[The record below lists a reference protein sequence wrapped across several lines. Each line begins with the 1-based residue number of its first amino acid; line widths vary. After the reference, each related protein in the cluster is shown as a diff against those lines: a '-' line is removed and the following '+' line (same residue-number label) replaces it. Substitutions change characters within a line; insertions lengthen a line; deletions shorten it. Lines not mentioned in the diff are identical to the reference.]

1 MNNLLSYTS
10 EVKKGIIGMLMFTLY
25 SDEKTIYREY
35 VQNALDSINTAVKN
49 GILGE
54 ALDGT
59 VCIDINKKDK
69 IITIKDNGTGIE
81 LDKALSTLLDVSAST
96 KDGISQAGQFG
107 IGRLVGG
114 GYCHEMVFKTTALN
128 EKQGTQITF
137 NVDKIWK
144 MVKEDANDYP
154 AAYVIDECTDKILFD
169 TAPDEHYFE
178 VTLKDVKVE
187 TAPALLNAEEITNY
201 LNCIAPVDYKTTF
214 KNPIIYK
221 STKDLPNFK
230 VLYDNIVKVQIF
242 VNGKKIQKQYD
253 SIVVGSKD
261 KIDHLEFFELEDT
274 KYGKLGW
281 GWFAMTKF
289 TIQIKDDQDQLVGIR
304 LRKHN
309 IQIGGAN
316 LLSGSSYWKEERSNA
331 YFYGEIFVTHP
342 NIIPNAAR
350 DGLAPT
356 PETFAFNTAIRK
368 KFEELKQLYNK
379 ANEAKNS
386 IKAINDGIDRIK
398 ESGVYDYKAKDL
410 INNKGVDKYE
420 KLKKIPSSLIRTM
433 LTLYQPE
440 YDEAINRL
448 NSVLNENKDLVKQP
462 NPLPVESQKTEE
474 VSVNSL
480 KEPSKEKNNFTSHQ
494 KDSFDS
500 IPSNETG
507 CKPKTTESNTK
518 DVEKDNSTPQKTT
531 YFPKADIVAPLNGV
545 MSDEEVWLIRRI
557 FKIMNTVNL
566 PKENDRKLIEELKK
580 LIVEELKAENEN

>member
-1 MNNLLSYTS
+1 MSNLLSYTS

-49 GILGE
+49 GILSE

-114 GYCHEMVFKTTALN
+114 GYCHEMVFKTTAIN

-144 MVKEDANDYP
+144 MVKEDATDYP

-221 STKDLPNFK
+221 SIKDLPNFK

-309 IQIGGAN
+309 IQIGGDN

-368 KFEELKQLYNK
+368 KFEELKQLYTK

-386 IKAINDGIDRIK
+386 INKINEGINRIK
-398 ESGVYDYKAKDL
+398 KYGADDYNAKDL
-410 INNKGVDKYE
+410 INNKGIGVYE
-420 KLKKIPSSLIRTM
+420 KLKKIPSGLIRTM

-448 NSVLNENKDLVKQP
+448 NSVNDLVKQP
-462 NPLPVESQKTEE
+462 NTLPVESQETED
-474 VSVNSL
+474 VSVNSP
-480 KEPSKEKNNFTSHQ
+480 KETKKEKNNITSHK
-494 KDSFDS
+494 KDLFDS
-500 IPSNETG
+500 IPSNETEY
-507 CKPKTTESNTK
+507 KPKTTESASK
-518 DVEKDNSTPQKTT
+518 DVEKDNSTSQKTT

-557 FKIMNTVNL
+557 FKIMNTVN
-566 PKENDRKLIEELKK
+566 PQKESDRKFIEDLKK